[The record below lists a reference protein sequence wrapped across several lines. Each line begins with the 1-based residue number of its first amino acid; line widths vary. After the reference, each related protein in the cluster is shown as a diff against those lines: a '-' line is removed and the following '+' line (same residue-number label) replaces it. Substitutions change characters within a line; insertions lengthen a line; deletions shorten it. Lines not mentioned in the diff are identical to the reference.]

1 MDSKKKDKKGAIS
14 ARNIYWLVIY
24 VFAILIFIIALRI
37 GIGSHIISEN
47 KVSNAA
53 FSSIFDR
60 VLKSPG
66 CALYFDSQ
74 KIYPGVIDI
83 ALFNEDT
90 LNNCVDIKEGKYA
103 GAILDLR
110 KLDSFVVP
118 IVKINPSVADLYY
131 ACSIKEKNFKCLTKR
146 ENVILYD
153 KGDSIDGYLDFLVVN
168 LDD

>member
-1 MDSKKKDKKGAIS
+1 MKKGAIS

-47 KVSNAA
+47 KVSNVV

-74 KIYPGVIDI
+74 KVHPGVIDV
-83 ALFNEDT
+83 ALFNENN

-103 GAILDLR
+103 GAVLDLR
-110 KLDSFVVP
+110 KIDSSVISV
-118 IVKINPSVADLYY
+118 VKINAPVADLYY
-131 ACSIKEKNFKCLTKR
+131 ACDIKVKNFKCLTKR
-146 ENVILYD
+146 QNVILYD
-153 KGDSIDGYLDFLVVN
+153 KGSYTDGYLDFFVVI
-168 LDD
+168 

>member
-1 MDSKKKDKKGAIS
+1 MKKGAIS

-47 KVSNAA
+47 KVSNAV

-66 CALYFDSQ
+66 CVLYFDSQ
-74 KIYPGVIDI
+74 KLYPGVIDV
-83 ALFNEDT
+83 ALFNENN

-110 KLDSFVVP
+110 KIDSSVISV
-118 IVKINPSVADLYY
+118 VKINAPVADLYY
-131 ACSIKEKNFKCLTKR
+131 ACDIKEKNFKCLTKR
-146 ENVILYD
+146 QNVILYD
-153 KGDSIDGYLDFLVVN
+153 QGSYTDGYLDFFVVI
-168 LDD
+168 LDE